1 MYEPAHIEMYEPA
14 HDHGADGGRTSR
26 EEGHKLAASKER
38 KNTLFTLPQSPTSIL
53 VANLPALVRISPVDK
68 LLLEPKKQIQYSLL
82 LAFGTG
88 SFSIVFLL
96 NSLTKIPT
104 FSSPLPT
111 GDVPAPSRFQGRTEK
126 SAGKPI
132 EVNLALGIIHAG
144 QRYEHWLL
152 AIGND
157 QAGSELLS
165 AVVKFDKHGNTL
177 PVEYLIAHYNPAPEV
192 VQLGTA
198 SFKDEKEKENVVKDI
213 LAIEIDVPSNEKG
226 GNCMDFI
233 KSALKLMKDKGN
245 VDESVVGNYDDVY
258 KKRYHDVAKKVFDAD
273 LQP

>member
-1 MYEPAHIEMYEPA
+1 MYEPA

-26 EEGHKLAASKER
+26 EEDKLLLAASKEEE
-38 KNTLFTLPQSPTSIL
+38 NTLFTFTSISHFNPHWSIYL
-53 VANLPALVRISPVDK
+53 RWFAFGRISPVDK
-68 LLLEPKKQIQYSLL
+68 TRLLLEPKKQIQYSLL
-82 LAFGTG
+82 LAFGAG

-96 NSLTKIPT
+96 NFLAKIPT

-111 GDVPAPSRFQGRTEK
+111 GDVPAASRFQGRTEN
-126 SAGKPI
+126 SAGNPI
-132 EVNLALGIIHAG
+132 EANLALGIIHAG

-157 QAGSELLS
+157 QAGSVLLS

-198 SFKDEKEKENVVKDI
+198 SFKDEKEKENVIKDI
-213 LAIEIDVPSNEKG
+213 LAIEIDVPSNQKG

-258 KKRYHDVAKKVFDAD
+258 KKWYHDVAKKVFDAD

>member
-1 MYEPAHIEMYEPA
+1 MLF
-14 HDHGADGGRTSR
+14 RTI
-26 EEGHKLAASKER
+26 
-38 KNTLFTLPQSPTSIL
+38 TSIL
-53 VANLPALVRISPVDK
+53 VP
-68 LLLEPKKQIQYSLL
+68 LLCFWTSGVT
-82 LAFGTG
+82 A
-88 SFSIVFLL
+88 
-96 NSLTKIPT
+96 
-104 FSSPLPT
+104 SPLPT
-111 GDVPAPSRFQGRTEK
+111 GDVPAASRFQGRTEN
-126 SAGKPI
+126 SAGNPI
-132 EVNLALGIIHAG
+132 EANLALGIIHAG

-177 PVEYLIAHYNPAPEV
+177 PVEYLIARKSNRRKFADYNPAPEV

-198 SFKDEKEKENVVKDI
+198 SFKDEKEKENVIKDI
-213 LAIEIDVPSNEKG
+213 LAIEIDVPSNQKG

>member
-1 MYEPAHIEMYEPA
+1 MLF
-14 HDHGADGGRTSR
+14 RTI
-26 EEGHKLAASKER
+26 
-38 KNTLFTLPQSPTSIL
+38 TSIL
-53 VANLPALVRISPVDK
+53 VP
-68 LLLEPKKQIQYSLL
+68 LLCFWTSGVT
-82 LAFGTG
+82 A
-88 SFSIVFLL
+88 
-96 NSLTKIPT
+96 
-104 FSSPLPT
+104 SPLPT
-111 GDVPAPSRFQGRTEK
+111 GDVPAASRFQGRTEK
-126 SAGKPI
+126 SAGNPI
-132 EVNLALGIIHAG
+132 EANLALGIIHAG

-177 PVEYLIAHYNPAPEV
+177 PVEYLIARKSNRRKFADYNPAPEV

-198 SFKDEKEKENVVKDI
+198 SFKDEKEKENVIKDI
-213 LAIEIDVPSNEKG
+213 LAIEIDVPSNQKG

>member
-1 MYEPAHIEMYEPA
+1 MLF
-14 HDHGADGGRTSR
+14 RTI
-26 EEGHKLAASKER
+26 
-38 KNTLFTLPQSPTSIL
+38 TSIL
-53 VANLPALVRISPVDK
+53 VP
-68 LLLEPKKQIQYSLL
+68 LLWFWTSGVT
-82 LAFGTG
+82 A
-88 SFSIVFLL
+88 
-96 NSLTKIPT
+96 
-104 FSSPLPT
+104 SPLPT
-111 GDVPAPSRFQGRTEK
+111 GDVPAASRLQGRTEN

-132 EVNLALGIIHAG
+132 KANLALGILHAG

-165 AVVKFDKHGNTL
+165 AVVKFDKHGNAL
-177 PVEYLIAHYNPAPEV
+177 PVEYLIARKSNRRKFADYNPAPEV

-198 SFKDEKEKENVVKDI
+198 SFKDEREKENVIQDI
-213 LAIEIDVPSNEKG
+213 LAIEIDVPSNQKG

-245 VDESVVGNYDDVY
+245 VDQSVVGNYDDVY
-258 KKRYHDVAKKVFDAD
+258 KKRYHDVAKNVFDAD